1 MWGRNDE
8 ILEPSY
14 AGRFE
19 ATLPNCRLR
28 WVEECGHCAHLEQ
41 PELAAAEILAFAG
54 VEVAEPEVLSAKA
67 AARSGSSSSSN

>member
-14 AGRFE
+14 AARFE
-19 ATLPNCRLR
+19 QTLPNCRLR
-28 WVEECGHCAHLEQ
+28 WVEQCGHCAHLEQ

-54 VEVAEPEVLSAKA
+54 VEAVLPAELVGTEVA
-67 AARSGSSSSSN
+67 AASSN